1 MRTVGGSR
9 PRGHIEVYI
18 KQVIC
23 HYKPR
28 ISNIVPRKRRAKGY
42 CVHFRDIGRRGIDQ
56 GATLNHRE
64 MNTAADSGDPPFL
77 DPCQT
82 EFYSS
87 SRSSEV
93 TRLDPIP
100 VNSMVDRVI
109 CKFRVAW
116 CFNHAAKQEIYRA
129 LAHLEIEEGQVIRMP
144 SAMKSC
150 LCTVLYSMF
159 K

>member
-18 KQVIC
+18 RQVIC

-42 CVHFRDIGRRGIDQ
+42 CVHFRDIGRRGIGQ
-56 GATLNHRE
+56 GATLNHHE

-82 EFYSS
+82 GYYSS

-100 VNSMVDRVI
+100 INPMVDELSV
-109 CKFRVAW
+109 
-116 CFNHAAKQEIYRA
+116 NLESHSA
-129 LAHLEIEEGQVIRMP
+129 LTMLR
-144 SAMKSC
+144 SMK
-150 LCTVLYSMF
+150 CTELWHSWRSRTDKLSKCSVQ
-159 K
+159 

>member
-42 CVHFRDIGRRGIDQ
+42 CVHFRDIGRRGIEQ
-56 GATLNHRE
+56 GATVNHHE
-64 MNTAADSGDPPFL
+64 LTTAADSGNPPCL
-77 DPCQT
+77 DPYQIGL
-82 EFYSS
+82 YSS

-100 VNSMVDRVI
+100 MSLVVDEVFVNIESHGALITLRSM
-109 CKFRVAW
+109 K
-116 CFNHAAKQEIYRA
+116 YRA
-129 LAHLEIEEGQVIRMP
+129 LAHLEIEEGQVIKML
-144 SAMKSC
+144 SAIKSC